1 MLTSAARLLSAA
13 ALLVAL
19 GGCASDDETP
29 SGEPTATSPSPTPT
43 APPSSEPPPPTT
55 SKPPRPT
62 YRSAVRRLTSADK
75 AAMTGVSW
83 RPGCPVPLERLRR
96 VRLSHWDF
104 AGKVRSGVLI
114 VRDDVAEEVV
124 TIFGRLFRERF
135 PIRRIRPVDEY
146 DGDDFTS
153 IEADNTSAFN
163 CRAATGS
170 SEWSHHAYGLAID
183 LNPLENPYVLDGRTS
198 HAASVPYLDRD
209 RARPGMVVEGDPVLR
224 AFAGAGWYWGG
235 DWSNPVDYQHFSK
248 LPEN

>member
-1 MLTSAARLLSAA
+1 VLARLLAAA
-13 ALLVAL
+13 ALLGVL
-19 GGCASDDETP
+19 GGCASDDGTP
-29 SGEPTATSPSPTPT
+29 SGEPTATSPSPTPAT
-43 APPSSEPPPPTT
+43 PPSSEPPAPTK

-62 YRSAVRRLTSADK
+62 YESEVGRLTPADK

-96 VRLSHWDF
+96 VTLSHWNF

-114 VRDDVAEEVV
+114 VRADVAGEVV
-124 TIFGRLFRERF
+124 SIFGELFRERF

-198 HAASVPYLDRD
+198 HTASVPYLDRD
-209 RARPGMVVEGDPVLR
+209 RVRRGMVVEGDAVLR
-224 AFAGAGWYWGG
+224 AFAAAGWYWGG

>member
-1 MLTSAARLLSAA
+1 MSATRLVSAA

-19 GGCASDDETP
+19 GGCANDAKQP
-29 SGEPTATSPSPTPT
+29 SGGPTASPPSTTPT
-43 APPSSEPPPPTT
+43 TPSSEPPAATK
-55 SKPPRPT
+55 SKPARPT
-62 YRSAVRRLTSADK
+62 YRSDVRRLTPADK

-104 AGKVRSGVLI
+104 AGKARSGVLI

-124 TIFGRLFRERF
+124 AIFGQLFRERF

>member
-1 MLTSAARLLSAA
+1 
-13 ALLVAL
+13 
-19 GGCASDDETP
+19 
-29 SGEPTATSPSPTPT
+29 
-43 APPSSEPPPPTT
+43 
-55 SKPPRPT
+55 
-62 YRSAVRRLTSADK
+62 
-75 AAMTGVSW
+75 MTGVSW

-183 LNPLENPYVLDGRTS
+183 LNPLENPYVLDGGTS
-198 HAASVPYLDRD
+198 HPASVPYLDRD
-209 RARPGMVVEGDPVLR
+209 RVRPGMVVEGDAVLR
-224 AFAGAGWYWGG
+224 AFAVAGWYWGG
-235 DWSNPVDYQHFSK
+235 EWNNPVDYQHFSK